1 MGAHGGEP
9 ARRPGGFAIRLH
21 KNVLTYLGFADL
33 QSAAS
38 KNAVAGLGLTTPR
51 FSLKKTESLHFCL
64 FRLSEAFLIW
74 FSRKWEGKT
83 EKTEFT
89 T

>member
-1 MGAHGGEP
+1 MGEDNP
-9 ARRPGGFAIRLH
+9 AGSLIFLFPTDFTDTHRLLIYGVQADLQSAF

-51 FSLKKTESLHFCL
+51 FSLRKDGIFTF
-64 FRLSEAFLIW
+64 LSF
-74 FSRKWEGKT
+74 
-83 EKTEFT
+83 
-89 T
+89 

>member
-9 ARRPGGFAIRLH
+9 ARRPGGFAIRLQ

-51 FSLKKTESLHFCL
+51 FS
-64 FRLSEAFLIW
+64 FRKDGIFTFLSF
-74 FSRKWEGKT
+74 
-83 EKTEFT
+83 
-89 T
+89 

>member
-1 MGAHGGEP
+1 M
-9 ARRPGGFAIRLH
+9 RFLS
-21 KNVLTYLGFADL
+21 GFADL

-38 KNAVAGLGLTTPR
+38 KNAVAELGLANPSS
-51 FSLKKTESLHFCL
+51 FFGKTESLHFRL
-64 FRLSEAFLIW
+64 FRLTGAFLIW

>member
-9 ARRPGGFAIRLH
+9 ARRPGGFAIRLQ

-51 FSLKKTESLHFCL
+51 FSLRKDRIFTF
-64 FRLSEAFLIW
+64 LSF
-74 FSRKWEGKT
+74 
-83 EKTEFT
+83 
-89 T
+89 

>member
-1 MGAHGGEP
+1 MICNP
-9 ARRPGGFAIRLH
+9 PS

-51 FSLKKTESLHFCL
+51 LSLGKDGIFTFSTF
-64 FRLSEAFLIW
+64 
-74 FSRKWEGKT
+74 
-83 EKTEFT
+83 
-89 T
+89 

>member
-9 ARRPGGFAIRLH
+9 ARRPGGFAIRLQ

-51 FSLKKTESLHFCL
+51 FSLRKEGIFTF
-64 FRLSEAFLIW
+64 LSF
-74 FSRKWEGKT
+74 
-83 EKTEFT
+83 
-89 T
+89 

>member
-9 ARRPGGFAIRLH
+9 ARRPGGFAIRLQ

-33 QSAAS
+33 QSAAG

-51 FSLKKTESLHFCL
+51 FSLRKDGIFTFS
-64 FRLSEAFLIW
+64 AF
-74 FSRKWEGKT
+74 
-83 EKTEFT
+83 
-89 T
+89 

>member
-9 ARRPGGFAIRLH
+9 ARRPGGFAIRLQ

-38 KNAVAGLGLTTPR
+38 KNAVAGLGITTPR
-51 FSLKKTESLHFCL
+51 FSLKKDGIFTFS
-64 FRLSEAFLIW
+64 AF
-74 FSRKWEGKT
+74 
-83 EKTEFT
+83 
-89 T
+89 